1 MEPLVLLVTR
11 LLILHGGYCEL
22 IHQLFLIEEFALVLR
37 RILNDPLFL
46 GERSALERAL
56 NLCLRAVL

>member
-1 MEPLVLLVTR
+1 MTR
-11 LLILHGGYCEL
+11 LLILCGRYCEL
-22 IHQLFLIEEFALVLR
+22 IHQLLLIEEFALVLR

-46 GERSALERAL
+46 GKRSALERAL